1 MESETPKSLGAK
13 VLGQFSLRPYNPT
26 KIGIPIRR
34 LSSRRIGVAHH
45 AIDVIEKHLQ
55 RFLYPLAMPER
66 VMLNRLRKIAD
77 GKFSASAQDLNFYA
91 HELRE
96 FARYKW
102 LGFATGKGDDYEL
115 WNDLHTA
122 TLEDYGLRENLDD
135 LYENPLYH
143 WEAAIFISRRA

>member
-1 MESETPKSLGAK
+1 
-13 VLGQFSLRPYNPT
+13 
-26 KIGIPIRR
+26 
-34 LSSRRIGVAHH
+34 
-45 AIDVIEKHLQ
+45 
-55 RFLYPLAMPER
+55 
-66 VMLNRLRKIAD
+66 MLNRLRKITD
-77 GKFSASAQDLNFYA
+77 GKLSATTQDLNFYA

-102 LGFATGKGDDYEL
+102 LGFAAGQGDDYEL